1 MSGKGAGAP
10 RTVIVVGAGIVGLS
24 TAWFLQKYGVGVTV
38 VERDTVA
45 SGSSWGNAGWISPGL
60 AIPLNEPG
68 VLGNGLRALLDPRAP
83 LSVPPT
89 TDTGLLHFLA
99 SFALNSRQS
108 TWERALRGNVPLSS
122 ACLDAFDELFEGGVH
137 ARVESS
143 PITALFSSRK
153 HATRLLMELDTAR
166 EAGLPLTYAAL
177 EGEAARTA
185 HPLASARVQ
194 AGVRIDGQRYVN
206 PGVYTHALADAVRER
221 GGSVVEG
228 FRVTRVE
235 AARDGGFRLH
245 SAHGETETGDAV
257 VVATGAWLGRQAR
270 PWGVNVPLRAGRGY
284 SFMVPTERIVPGP
297 VYLPEVRVA
306 CTPHGEG
313 LRVAGTMEFRAIDAP
328 LRAERVRAITESAAP
343 YLDGVDLG
351 KRTDEWVGSRPVTS
365 DGLPLIGR
373 TDVPGLYVAGGHG
386 MWGLTHGPVTGRL
399 LARTVATG
407 TPSPALRPF
416 DPTR

>member
-68 VLGNGLRALLDPRAP
+68 VLGNGLKAMFDPLAP
-83 LSVPPT
+83 LSLPPT
-89 TDTGLLHFLA
+89 TDTGLLYFLA
-99 SFALNSRQS
+99 SFALNTGQS
-108 TWERALRGNVPLSS
+108 SWERALRGNVPLSS
-122 ACLDAFDELFEGGVH
+122 ACLDAFEELSEGGVS
-137 ARVESS
+137 AKVESS
-143 PITALFSSRK
+143 PITALFTAKK
-153 HATRLLMELDTAR
+153 HAARLVMELDTAR
-166 EAGLPLTYAAL
+166 EAGLPLTYTAL
-177 EGEAARTA
+177 EGEAAQTA
-185 HPLASARVQ
+185 VPLASTTVR
-194 AGVRIDGQRYVN
+194 AGVRIDGQSHVN
-206 PGVYTHALADAVRER
+206 PGVYTNALADSVRER
-221 GGSVVEG
+221 GGSVVEK
-228 FRVTRVE
+228 FRVTKVE
-235 AARDGGFRLH
+235 ARDGGFRLH
-245 SAHGETETGDAV
+245 SAHGETESADAV

-284 SFMVPTERIVPGP
+284 SFTVPTDRPVPGP

-328 LRAERVRAITESAAP
+328 FRAERVRAITTSAAP
-343 YLDGVDLG
+343 YLEGVDLNR
-351 KRTDEWVGSRPVTS
+351 RTDEWVGSRPVTS
-365 DGLPLIGR
+365 DGLPLVGPTRI
-373 TDVPGLYVAGGHG
+373 PGLYVAGGHG
-386 MWGLTHGPVTGRL
+386 MWGLTHGPITGRL
-399 LARTVATG
+399 LARAVATG
-407 TPSPALRPF
+407 SLPPTLRPF